1 MSVQSEKIT
10 NYCIFEYF
18 YCDAG
23 NWSTGGILLLVGE
36 ATNTAVSIIF
46 KTLESPDLF
55 VAEQIGIPSLCP
67 KHFESCRSIGPDDLD
82 HAYHSFDGL
91 RAATKNEI
99 ASIPVFGSL
108 DELVGRFVATHGY
121 WDVQLSPNVRWRPV

>member
-1 MSVQSEKIT
+1 MSVQAEQIT

-36 ATNTAVSIIF
+36 ASKTAVSTIM

-55 VAEQIGIPSLCP
+55 VAEQIGIPSLCL
-67 KHFESCRSIGPDDLD
+67 KHFESCGSTGPNDLD

-91 RAATKNEI
+91 RAATKDEI

-108 DELVGRFVATHGY
+108 DELVGRFAATQGY
-121 WDVQLSPNVRWRPV
+121 WNVQLSPNAS

>member
-1 MSVQSEKIT
+1 MSVQAEQIT

-36 ATNTAVSIIF
+36 ASKTAVSTIM

-55 VAEQIGIPSLCP
+55 VADQFGIPSLCF
-67 KHFESCRSIGPDDLD
+67 KYFESCRSTGPNDLD
-82 HAYHSFDGL
+82 HACHSFDGL
-91 RAATKNEI
+91 RAAAKDEI

-108 DELVGRFVATHGY
+108 DELVRRFAATHGC
-121 WDVQLSPNVRWRPV
+121 WNVQLSPNVP